1 MRRDN
6 TFANELIESEEETR
20 YIGIRYIKRRGEF
33 TMITMITMNVNI
45 VPVVEEEYTYGKKF
59 RYEFVVDEAR
69 WFDGNINGYLSR

>member
-45 VPVVEEEYTYGKKF
+45 VPVVE
-59 RYEFVVDEAR
+59 
-69 WFDGNINGYLSR
+69 